1 MYNLYRTI
9 LCYCKIKKT
18 VFFLYTEPKISVNL
32 YNSCQFDY
40 ICTHF
45 NSYMKKKI
53 AVGFW
58 ESIARIVLK
67 NRIVILGVILAITIF
82 LALQWKNLGMTY
94 TEANLLPKKHI
105 VNQQYEDF
113 LSKFGE
119 EGNLIVIG
127 FKDKEFFTPKAFAAW
142 NELMTGLKS
151 SKEVELVVSLN
162 DLKKLEKNET
172 EEKFELVPLI
182 DQKQTVNPAYLQKI
196 KNELFNNLP
205 FYEGLLFN
213 KQSGSI
219 RSAIYLN
226 KKIVNTAARKTFII
240 ENLVPKIEKFE
251 KTTGIDLRVSGMPY
265 IRTIN
270 AENMKG
276 EIGLFIGAA
285 LFITSLIFFLFFRSF
300 RATFISICILLVGV
314 MWSFGTLGLFH
325 YKITILTAIIP
336 PLIIVIGITNC
347 IFLIN
352 KYQQEIKIHHNQAK
366 ALQRVISK
374 IGVSTLMTNLTTAA
388 GFATFMITGNDLLFE
403 FGLVTSINVISVYLL
418 TLAVVPIFYS
428 FMPLPKEKHL
438 FHLSKTYISTLL
450 DWVENIVKYKRKTI
464 YIIYALLL
472 VFSVIGVSQMKVSG
486 SLIGEM
492 PKSASFFK
500 DIVFFE
506 KEFNGVMPLE
516 IMINTKRKKG
526 VMKLSTMKK
535 MDELQKTISEIP
547 ELSKPISI
555 VNLVKYSKQAYY
567 NGNPEYYELPTSQE
581 QAFILSYA
589 KNATK
594 NTKENLMK
602 SYVDS
607 TGQYARI
614 TTFMKDIGT
623 KEMAKV
629 ESKLHQKI
637 DKIFP
642 KDRYEVTLT
651 GKALVFQKG
660 TSYLIDNLI
669 ESLIFAILLI
679 AGLMTYLFRS
689 GKMVLASV
697 ITNILPLCITSGLMG
712 YFGIPLKPSTI
723 LVFSIAFGISVDNA
737 IQFMAKYRLDLLQNK
752 GKVKKSVFSALRETG
767 ISTFYTSVVLIL
779 GFATFTLSS
788 FSGTIALGG
797 LISCTLLF
805 AMFANLLV
813 LPALVLTFEKKRAKK
828 EDLIEELN

>member
-1 MYNLYRTI
+1 
-9 LCYCKIKKT
+9 
-18 VFFLYTEPKISVNL
+18 
-32 YNSCQFDY
+32 
-40 ICTHF
+40 
-45 NSYMKKKI
+45 MKKKLK
-53 AVGFW
+53 VGFW
-58 ESIARIVLK
+58 EYIARLILTY
-67 NRIVILGVILAITIF
+67 RITILIAITAITIF
-82 LALQWKNLGMTY
+82 LGFQWRNLNMTY

-105 VNQQYEDF
+105 VNQQYDDF

-127 FKDKEFFTPKAFAAW
+127 FQDPNFFTPKAFAEW
-142 NELMTGLKS
+142 NELMLGLKS
-151 SKEVELVVSLN
+151 SKNVELVVSIS
-162 DLKKLEKNET
+162 DLKKLQKDT
-172 EEKFELVPLI
+172 IAQKFELVPLI
-182 DQKQTVNPAYLQKI
+182 DSNQIKNQAYLQNI
-196 KNELFNNLP
+196 KTELFNNLP

-213 KQSGSI
+213 KKSGSI
-219 RSAIYLN
+219 RSAIYL
-226 KKIVNTAARKTFII
+226 KKEIVNTAERKLFII
-240 ENLVPKIEKFE
+240 ETLLPKIEKFE
-251 KTTGIDLRVSGMPY
+251 KNTGIDLRVSGMPY

-285 LFITSLIFFLFFRSF
+285 LLITSLIFFFFFRSY
-300 RATFISICILLVGV
+300 RATFISIFILIFGV
-314 MWSFGTLGLFH
+314 MWSFGTLGLFN

-352 KYQQEIKIHHNQAK
+352 KYQQEIKLHQNQAK

-388 GFATFMITGNDLLFE
+388 GFATFMITGNELLYE
-403 FGLVTSINVISVYLL
+403 FGLVTSINVITVYLL
-418 TLAVVPIFYS
+418 TLLIVPIMYS
-428 FMPLPKEKHL
+428 FMPMPKEKHL
-438 FHLSKTYISTLL
+438 YHLSKNYLSTVLGWVEKVVKTKRTYIYT
-450 DWVENIVKYKRKTI
+450 VYV
-464 YIIYALLL
+464 LLL
-472 VFSVIGVSQMKVSG
+472 VFSVVGVMQMKVSG

-500 DIVFFE
+500 DILFYE

-516 IMINTKRKKG
+516 IMINTKHKKG

-535 MDELQKTISEIP
+535 MDELQKTIEQIP
-547 ELSKPISI
+547 ELSKPVSV
-555 VNLVKYSKQAYY
+555 VNLVKYSKQAFY

-594 NTKENLMK
+594 NTKDNLMK

-614 TTFMKDIGT
+614 TTYMKDIGT
-623 KEMAKV
+623 KDMAKI
-629 ESKLHQKI
+629 EGKLRIKI
-637 DKIFP
+637 EEIFP

-660 TSYLIDNLI
+660 TTYLINNLI
-669 ESLIFAILLI
+669 ESLLFAILLI
-679 AGLMTYLFRS
+679 AGLMAYMFRS
-689 GKMVLASV
+689 VKMIFVSV

-712 YFGIPLKPSTI
+712 YLGIPLKPSTI

-737 IQFMAKYRLDLLQNK
+737 IQFMAKYRHDLKMNN
-752 GKVKKSVFSALRETG
+752 GKIKKSVFSALQETG
-767 ISTFYTSVVLIL
+767 VSTFYTSIVLIF
-779 GFATFTLSS
+779 GFAIFTLSS
-788 FSGTIALGG
+788 FSGTVALGG

-813 LPALVLTFEKKRAKK
+813 LPALVLTFEKKKAK
-828 EDLIEELN
+828 LEE

>member
-1 MYNLYRTI
+1 
-9 LCYCKIKKT
+9 
-18 VFFLYTEPKISVNL
+18 
-32 YNSCQFDY
+32 
-40 ICTHF
+40 
-45 NSYMKKKI
+45 MKKALK
-53 AVGFW
+53 VGFW
-58 ESIARIVLK
+58 ELIARIILK
-67 NRIVILGVILAITIF
+67 NRITILGVILVLTIF
-82 LALQWKNLGMTY
+82 LGFQWKNLSMTY
-94 TEANLLPKKHI
+94 TEANLLPQKHI
-105 VNQQYEDF
+105 ANKQYQDF
-113 LSKFGE
+113 LNKFGE

-127 FKDKEFFTPKAFAAW
+127 FKDDAFFTPKAYAAW
-142 NELMTGLKS
+142 NELMTGLKN

-162 DLKKLEKNET
+162 DLKKLQKDT
-172 EEKFELVPLI
+172 IAEKFELVPLV
-182 DQKQTVNPAYLQKI
+182 DQNQTKSAAYLGEI
-196 KNELFNNLP
+196 KNELFNKLP

-213 KQSGSI
+213 KQSGSV

-226 KKIVNTAARKTFII
+226 KKIVNTAARKTFIV
-240 ENLVPKIEKFE
+240 ENLVPKIDKFE

-276 EIGLFIGAA
+276 EIGLFIGGA
-285 LFITSLIFFLFFRSF
+285 LFITSFIFFLFFRSVL
-300 RATFISICILLVGV
+300 ATSISIFILLLSVI
-314 MWSFGTLGLFH
+314 WSFGTLGLFH
-325 YKITILTAIIP
+325 YKITILTAIVP

-352 KYQQEIKIHHNQAK
+352 KYQQEIKLHNNQAK

-374 IGVSTLMTNLTTAA
+374 IGVATLMTNLTTAA

-403 FGLVTSINVISVYLL
+403 FGLVTSINVITVYLL
-418 TLAVVPIFYS
+418 TLLIVPIASS
-428 FMPLPKEKHL
+428 FMAVPKEKHL
-438 FHLSKTYISTLL
+438 YHLSKTYLSSVLN
-450 DWVENIVKYKRKTI
+450 WVEYAVRNNRKVI
-464 YIIYALLL
+464 YIVYGLLM
-472 VFSVIGVSQMKVSG
+472 VFSLIGVSQMKVSG

-500 DIVFFE
+500 DILFFE

-516 IMINTKRKKG
+516 IMINTKQKKG

-547 ELSKPISI
+547 ELSKPVSV

-581 QAFILSYA
+581 QTFILSYA

-594 NTKENLMK
+594 NSKDNLMK

-623 KEMAKV
+623 EEMAKV
-629 ESKLHQKI
+629 EGKLRKKI
-637 DKIFP
+637 DLVFP
-642 KDRYEVTLT
+642 KERYEVTLT

-669 ESLIFAILLI
+669 ESLIFAIFLI
-679 AGLMTYLFRS
+679 AGLMAYMFRS
-689 GKMVLASV
+689 VKMILVSV

-737 IQFMAKYRLDLLQNK
+737 IQFMAKYRHDLIQNN
-752 GKVKKSVFSALRETG
+752 GKIKKSVFSALQETG
-767 ISTFYTSVVLIL
+767 VSTFYTSIVLVF
-779 GFATFTLSS
+779 GFAIFTLSS

-813 LPALVLTFEKKRAKK
+813 LPALVLTFEKKRTKN
-828 EDLIEELN
+828 EDVLEVEKAEQLL

>member
-1 MYNLYRTI
+1 
-9 LCYCKIKKT
+9 
-18 VFFLYTEPKISVNL
+18 
-32 YNSCQFDY
+32 
-40 ICTHF
+40 
-45 NSYMKKKI
+45 MKQTLK
-53 AVGFW
+53 VGFW
-58 ESIARIVLK
+58 EQVARIILK
-67 NRIVILGVILAITIF
+67 NRITILIAIAILTIF
-82 LALQWKNLGMTY
+82 LSLQWKNIEMTY

-105 VNQQYEDF
+105 VNQQYQDF
-113 LSKFGE
+113 LGKFGE

-127 FKDKEFFTPKAFAAW
+127 FKDKTFFTPKAFAAW

-151 SKEVELVVSLN
+151 AKEVELVVSLN
-162 DLKKLEKNET
+162 DLKKLQKDT
-172 EEKFELVPLI
+172 IAQKFQLIPLI
-182 DQKQTVNPAYLQKI
+182 DPAKAKDLAYLQKI
-196 KNELFNNLP
+196 KFELFNNLP

-219 RSAIYLN
+219 RSAVYLN
-226 KKIVNTAARKTFII
+226 KKVVNTEARKTFIV

-251 KTTGIDLRVSGMPY
+251 KTTNIDLRVSGMPY

-270 AENMKG
+270 AEDMKG

-285 LFITSLIFFLFFRSF
+285 LLITSLIFFLFFRSY
-300 RATFISICILLVGV
+300 RATFISICILLFGV

-352 KYQQEIKIHHNQAK
+352 KYQQEIKIHQNQAK

-403 FGLVTSINVISVYLL
+403 FGLVTSLNVITVYLL
-418 TLAVVPIFYS
+418 TLLVVPIVYS
-428 FMPLPKEKHL
+428 FMSIPKEKHL
-438 FHLSKTYISTLL
+438 DHLNKTYISSLL
-450 DWVENIVKYKRKTI
+450 NWVENKVKFKRKMI
-464 YIIYALLL
+464 YSIYGLMLII
-472 VFSVIGVSQMKVSG
+472 SIIGIAQMKVSG

-500 DIVFFE
+500 DILFYE

-516 IMINTKRKKG
+516 IMIDTKRKKG
-526 VMKLSTMKK
+526 VLKLSTMKK
-535 MDELQKTISEIP
+535 MDELQATIAQIP
-547 ELSKPISI
+547 ELSKPVSV
-555 VNLVKYSKQAYY
+555 VNLVKYSKQAFY
-567 NGNPEYYELPTSQE
+567 NGNPAFYELPTNQE

-623 KEMAKV
+623 EEMAKV
-629 ESKLHQKI
+629 EGKLRKKI
-637 DKIFP
+637 NEIFP
-642 KDRYEVTLT
+642 NDRYEVTLT

-669 ESLIFAILLI
+669 ESLIFAILMI
-679 AGLMTYLFRS
+679 AGLMMYLFRS
-689 GKMVLASV
+689 IKMVFASL

-712 YFGIPLKPSTI
+712 YFDIPLKPSTI

-737 IQFMAKYRLDLLQNK
+737 IQFMAKYRLDFIQNN
-752 GKVKKSVFSALRETG
+752 GKIKKSVFSALRETG
-767 ISTFYTSVVLIL
+767 ISTFYTSVVLIF
-779 GFATFTLSS
+779 GFAIFTLSS

-813 LPALVLTFEKKRAKK
+813 LPALVLTFEKKKAKK
-828 EDLIEELN
+828 EDLLEV

>member
-1 MYNLYRTI
+1 
-9 LCYCKIKKT
+9 
-18 VFFLYTEPKISVNL
+18 
-32 YNSCQFDY
+32 
-40 ICTHF
+40 
-45 NSYMKKKI
+45 MKKKI
-53 AVGFW
+53 KVGFW
-58 ESIARIVLK
+58 EVVARIVLK
-67 NRIVILGVILAITIF
+67 NRITILAVILGLTVF
-82 LALQWKNLGMTY
+82 FALQWKNLGMTY

-113 LSKFGE
+113 LNKFGE

-127 FKDKEFFTPKAFAAW
+127 FQDKTFFTPKAFTAW
-142 NELMTGLKS
+142 NELMTGLKNA
-151 SKEVELVVSLN
+151 KEVELVVGIN
-162 DLKKLEKNET
+162 DLKKLQKDT
-172 EEKFELVPLI
+172 IAQKFELVALI
-182 DQKQTVNPAYLQKI
+182 DQSKTVNPEYLQEI
-196 KNELFNNLP
+196 KHELFDNLP
-205 FYEGLLFN
+205 FYESLLFN
-213 KQSGSI
+213 KKSGSI
-219 RSAIYLN
+219 RSAVYLN
-226 KKIVNTAARKTFII
+226 KKIVNTANRKTFII
-240 ENLVPKIEKFE
+240 ESLIPKIETFE

-285 LFITSLIFFLFFRSF
+285 LLITSLIFFFFFRSY
-300 RATFISICILLVGV
+300 RATFISICILLFGV

-352 KYQQEIKIHHNQAK
+352 KYQQEIKIHQNQAK
-366 ALQRVISK
+366 ALQRVIST
-374 IGVSTLMTNLTTAA
+374 IGVATLMTNLTTAA

-403 FGLVTSINVISVYLL
+403 FGLVTSINVITVYLL
-418 TLAVVPIFYS
+418 TLVVVPIVYS
-428 FMPLPKEKHL
+428 FMPIPKEKHL
-438 FHLSKTYISTLL
+438 QHLTNTYLEALL
-450 DWVENIVKYKRKTI
+450 NWVENIVKTKRKTI
-464 YIIYALLL
+464 YIIYGLLL
-472 VFSVIGVSQMKVSG
+472 VFSVIGVSQIKVSG

-500 DIVFFE
+500 DIIFFE

-516 IMINTKRKKG
+516 IMIDTKQKKG

-535 MDELQKTISEIP
+535 MDELQETIATIP
-547 ELSKPISI
+547 ELSKPISV

-581 QAFILSYA
+581 QTFILSYA

-594 NTKENLMK
+594 NTKDNLMK
-602 SYVDS
+602 SYVDA

-623 KEMAKV
+623 DEMAKV
-629 ESKLHQKI
+629 EGKLRKKI
-637 DKIFP
+637 NEVFP
-642 KDRYEVTLT
+642 KDRFEVTLT

-689 GKMVLASV
+689 GKMVMASV
-697 ITNILPLCITSGLMG
+697 ITNVLPLCITSGLMG

-737 IQFMAKYRLDLLQNK
+737 IQFMAKYRHDLLQNN
-752 GKVKKSVFSALRETG
+752 GKIKKSVFSALRETG
-767 ISTFYTSVVLIL
+767 ISTFYTSIVLIF
-779 GFATFTLSS
+779 GFAIFTLSS
-788 FSGTIALGG
+788 FGGTIALGG
-797 LISCTLLF
+797 LISGTLLF

-813 LPALVLTFEKKRAKK
+813 LPALVLTFEKRRVKK
-828 EDLIEELN
+828 EDVVKE

>member
-1 MYNLYRTI
+1 
-9 LCYCKIKKT
+9 
-18 VFFLYTEPKISVNL
+18 
-32 YNSCQFDY
+32 
-40 ICTHF
+40 
-45 NSYMKKKI
+45 MKKKLK
-53 AVGFW
+53 VGFW
-58 ESIARIVLK
+58 ELIARIILK
-67 NRIVILGVILAITIF
+67 NRITILAVIILITVF
-82 LALQWKNLGMTY
+82 LGFQWKNLGMTY

-105 VNQQYEDF
+105 VNEQYQDF
-113 LSKFGE
+113 LNKFGE

-127 FKDKEFFTPKAFAAW
+127 FKDKTFFTPKAYAAW
-142 NELMTGLKS
+142 NELMTGLKA
-151 SKEVELVVSLN
+151 SKEVELVLSLN
-162 DLKKLEKNET
+162 DLKKLQKDT
-172 EEKFELVPLI
+172 IAEKFELVPLV
-182 DQKQTVNPAYLQKI
+182 DQKQTTNPAYLQKI
-196 KNELFNNLP
+196 KYELFNNLP

-213 KQSGSI
+213 KETGSI

-226 KKIVNTAARKTFII
+226 KKIVNTASRKTFII

-285 LFITSLIFFLFFRSF
+285 LFITSLIFFLFFRSH
-300 RATFISICILLVGV
+300 RATFISICILIFGV

-352 KYQQEIKIHHNQAK
+352 KYQQEIKIHQNQAK

-403 FGLVTSINVISVYLL
+403 FGLVTAINVVTVYLL
-418 TLAVVPIFYS
+418 TLLVVPIMYS
-428 FMPLPKEKHL
+428 FMPLPKEQHL
-438 FHLSKTYISTLL
+438 YHLSKNYISSLL
-450 DWVENIVKYKRKTI
+450 DWVENIVKSRRTVIYTI
-464 YIIYALLL
+464 YGLLL
-472 VFSVIGVSQMKVSG
+472 IFSIVGVTQMKVSG

-535 MDELQKTISEIP
+535 MEELQATISQIP
-547 ELSKPISI
+547 ELSKPVSV

-567 NGNPEYYELPTSQE
+567 NGKPEYYELPTSQE
-581 QAFILSYA
+581 QTFIMSYA

-594 NTKENLMK
+594 NSKENLMK

-623 KEMAKV
+623 EEMAKV
-629 ESKLHQKI
+629 ERKLRTKI
-637 DKIFP
+637 DEVFP
-642 KDRYEVTLT
+642 KDSYEVTLT

-660 TSYLIDNLI
+660 TTYLINNLI
-669 ESLIFAILLI
+669 ESLIFAIFLI
-679 AGLMTYLFRS
+679 AGLMAYLFRS
-689 GKMVLASV
+689 FKMVMASV

-737 IQFMAKYRLDLLQNK
+737 IQFMAKYRLDLIQNN
-752 GKVKKSVFSALRETG
+752 GKIKKSVFSALRETG
-767 ISTFYTSVVLIL
+767 ISTFYTSVVLIF
-779 GFATFTLSS
+779 GFAIFTLSS

-828 EDLIEELN
+828 QDLAEE

>member
-1 MYNLYRTI
+1 M
-9 LCYCKIKKT
+9 KKT
-18 VFFLYTEPKISVNL
+18 LK
-32 YNSCQFDY
+32 
-40 ICTHF
+40 
-45 NSYMKKKI
+45 
-53 AVGFW
+53 VGFW
-58 ESIARIVLK
+58 EFIARLILTYRITILVIIV
-67 NRIVILGVILAITIF
+67 AITIF
-82 LALQWKNLGMTY
+82 LGLQWKNLSMTY

-105 VNQQYEDF
+105 VNRQYDDF

-127 FKDKEFFTPKAFAAW
+127 FKDPNFFTPKAFAAW
-142 NELMTGLKS
+142 NELMTGLKN
-151 SKEVELVVSLN
+151 SKDVELVVSLN
-162 DLKKLEKNET
+162 DLKKLQKDT
-172 EEKFELVPLI
+172 LAEKFELVPFI
-182 DQKQTVNPAYLQKI
+182 NQNQTVNPAYLQKI
-196 KNELFNNLP
+196 KLELFNNLP

-213 KQSGSI
+213 KKSGSI
-219 RSAIYLN
+219 RSAIYL
-226 KKIVNTAARKTFII
+226 KKSIVNTAERKTFIL
-240 ENLVPKIEKFE
+240 ENLIPKIDKFE

-285 LFITSLIFFLFFRSF
+285 LLITSLIFFFFFRSY
-300 RATFISICILLVGV
+300 RATFISIFILLFGV

-325 YKITILTAIIP
+325 YRITILTAIIP

-352 KYQQEIKIHHNQAK
+352 KYQQEIKLHHNQAK

-403 FGLVTSINVISVYLL
+403 FGLVTSINVITVYLL
-418 TLAVVPIFYS
+418 TLVVVPIMYS
-428 FMPLPKEKHL
+428 FMHVPKEKHL
-438 FHLSKTYISTLL
+438 YHLSKTYLSSVL
-450 DWVENIVKYKRKTI
+450 DWVEHIVKTKRTYI
-464 YIIYALLL
+464 YSIYGLLL
-472 VFSVIGVSQMKVSG
+472 VFSVIGVVQMKVSG

-492 PKSASFFK
+492 PKTASFFK

-516 IMINTKRKKG
+516 IMIDTKHKKG

-535 MDELQKTISEIP
+535 MDELQKTIEQIP
-547 ELSKPISI
+547 ELSKPVSI
-555 VNLVKYSKQAYY
+555 VNLVKYSKQAFY
-567 NGNPEYYELPTSQE
+567 NGKPEFYELPTSQE
-581 QAFILSYA
+581 QVFILSYA
-589 KNATK
+589 NNANKNS
-594 NTKENLMK
+594 KENLMK

-623 KEMAKV
+623 KDM
-629 ESKLHQKI
+629 SKIERKLKTKI
-637 DKIFP
+637 EEIFP

-660 TSYLIDNLI
+660 TTYLINNLI
-669 ESLIFAILLI
+669 ESLIFAIFLI
-679 AGLMTYLFRS
+679 AGLMAYMFRS
-689 GKMVLASV
+689 AKMIFVSV

-712 YFGIPLKPSTI
+712 YLGIPLKPSTI

-737 IQFMAKYRLDLLQNK
+737 IQFMAKYRHDLIQNN
-752 GKVKKSVFSALRETG
+752 GKIKKSVFSALRETG
-767 ISTFYTSVVLIL
+767 ISTFYTSIVLIF
-779 GFATFTLSS
+779 GFAVFTLSS
-788 FSGTIALGG
+788 FGGTVALGG
-797 LISCTLLF
+797 LISGTLLF

-813 LPALVLTFEKKRAKK
+813 LPALVLTFEKKKT
-828 EDLIEELN
+828 ITEEN

>member
-1 MYNLYRTI
+1 
-9 LCYCKIKKT
+9 
-18 VFFLYTEPKISVNL
+18 
-32 YNSCQFDY
+32 
-40 ICTHF
+40 
-45 NSYMKKKI
+45 MKKALK
-53 AVGFW
+53 VGFW
-58 ESIARIVLK
+58 ELIARIILK
-67 NRIVILGVILAITIF
+67 NRITILGVILVLTIF
-82 LALQWKNLGMTY
+82 LGFQWKNLSMTY
-94 TEANLLPKKHI
+94 TEANLLPQKHI
-105 VNQQYEDF
+105 ANKQYQDF
-113 LSKFGE
+113 LNKFGE

-127 FKDKEFFTPKAFAAW
+127 FKDDAFFTPKAYAAW
-142 NELMTGLKS
+142 NELMTGLKN

-162 DLKKLEKNET
+162 DLKKLQKDT
-172 EEKFELVPLI
+172 IAEKFELVPLV
-182 DQKQTVNPAYLQKI
+182 DQNQTKSAAYLGEI
-196 KNELFNNLP
+196 KNELFNKLP

-213 KQSGSI
+213 KQSGSV

-226 KKIVNTAARKTFII
+226 KKIVNTAARKTFIV
-240 ENLVPKIEKFE
+240 ENLVPKIDKFE

-276 EIGLFIGAA
+276 EIGLFIGGA
-285 LFITSLIFFLFFRSF
+285 LFITSFIFFLFFRSVL
-300 RATFISICILLVGV
+300 ATSISIFILLLSVI
-314 MWSFGTLGLFH
+314 WSFGTLGLFH
-325 YKITILTAIIP
+325 YKITILTAIVP

-352 KYQQEIKIHHNQAK
+352 KYQQEIKLHNNQAK

-374 IGVSTLMTNLTTAA
+374 IGVATLMTNLTTAA

-403 FGLVTSINVISVYLL
+403 FGLVTSINVITVYLL
-418 TLAVVPIFYS
+418 TLLIVPIASS
-428 FMPLPKEKHL
+428 FMAVPKEKHL
-438 FHLSKTYISTLL
+438 YHLSKTYLSSVLN
-450 DWVENIVKYKRKTI
+450 WVEYAVRNNRKVI
-464 YIIYALLL
+464 YIVYGLLM
-472 VFSVIGVSQMKVSG
+472 VFSLIGVSQMKVSG

-500 DIVFFE
+500 DILFFE

-516 IMINTKRKKG
+516 IMINTKQKKG

-547 ELSKPISI
+547 ELSKPVSV

-581 QAFILSYA
+581 QTFILSYA

-594 NTKENLMK
+594 NSKDNLMK

-623 KEMAKV
+623 EEMAKV
-629 ESKLHQKI
+629 EGKLRKKI
-637 DKIFP
+637 DLVFP
-642 KDRYEVTLT
+642 KERYEVTLT

-669 ESLIFAILLI
+669 ESLIFAIFLI
-679 AGLMTYLFRS
+679 AGLMAYMFRS
-689 GKMVLASV
+689 VKMILVSV

-737 IQFMAKYRLDLLQNK
+737 IQFMAKYRHDLIQNN
-752 GKVKKSVFSALRETG
+752 GKIKKSVFSALQETG
-767 ISTFYTSVVLIL
+767 VSTFYTSIVLVF
-779 GFATFTLSS
+779 GFAIFTLSS

-813 LPALVLTFEKKRAKK
+813 LPALVLTFEKKRTKN
-828 EDLIEELN
+828 EDVLEVKN

>member
-1 MYNLYRTI
+1 
-9 LCYCKIKKT
+9 
-18 VFFLYTEPKISVNL
+18 
-32 YNSCQFDY
+32 
-40 ICTHF
+40 
-45 NSYMKKKI
+45 MKKALK
-53 AVGFW
+53 VGFW
-58 ESIARIVLK
+58 ELVARIILK
-67 NRIVILGVILAITIF
+67 NRITILTVIFGLTVFLGF
-82 LALQWKNLGMTY
+82 QWKNLGMTF
-94 TEANLLPKKHI
+94 TEANLLPEKHSA
-105 VNQQYEDF
+105 NKQYKDF
-113 LSKFGE
+113 LTKFGE

-127 FKDKEFFTPKAFAAW
+127 FNDKTFFSPKSYAAW
-142 NELMTGLKS
+142 NELMTGLKN
-151 SKEVELVVSLN
+151 SKEVDLVVSLN
-162 DLKKLEKNET
+162 DLKKLQKDT
-172 EEKFELVPLI
+172 IAEKFELVPLI
-182 DQKQTVNPAYLQKI
+182 DPNKTVDASYLNKI
-196 KNELFNNLP
+196 KDELFNNLP

-219 RSAIYLN
+219 RSAIYMN
-226 KKIVNTAARKTFII
+226 KNVVNTAARKTFVVD
-240 ENLVPKIEKFE
+240 NLVPKIEKFE

-285 LFITSLIFFLFFRSF
+285 LFITTFIFFLFFRSAL
-300 RATFISICILLVGV
+300 ATIISIFILLLSVV
-314 MWSFGTLGLFH
+314 WSFGTLGLFH

-336 PLIIVIGITNC
+336 PLIIVIGVTNC

-352 KYQQEIKIHHNQAK
+352 KYQQEIKLHNNQAK

-374 IGVSTLMTNLTTAA
+374 IGVSTLMTNLTTAV

-403 FGLVTSINVISVYLL
+403 FGLVTSINVMTVYFL
-418 TLAVVPIFYS
+418 TLLLVPIVSSY
-428 FMPLPKEKHL
+428 MAIPKEKHL
-438 FHLSKTYISTLL
+438 YHLSKNYLAAFL
-450 DWVENIVKYKRKTI
+450 DWVEYTVRNKRRFI
-464 YIIYALLL
+464 YMIYAVLII
-472 VFSVIGVSQMKVSG
+472 FSIVGVSKMKVSG

-500 DIVFFE
+500 DILFYE
-506 KEFNGVMPLE
+506 KEFNGVMPME
-516 IMINTKRKKG
+516 IMINTKQKKG
-526 VMKLSTMKK
+526 VMKLSTLRR
-535 MDELQKTISEIP
+535 MDELQATISEIP
-547 ELSKPISI
+547 ELSKPVSI

-589 KNATK
+589 KNASK
-594 NTKENLMK
+594 NAKENLMK

-623 KEMAKV
+623 KEMAVV
-629 ESKLHQKI
+629 EEKLQKKI
-637 DKIFP
+637 DEVFP
-642 KDRYEVTLT
+642 KERYEVTLT

-669 ESLIFAILLI
+669 VSLIFAILVI
-679 AGLMTYLFRS
+679 AGLMAYMFRS
-689 GKMVLASV
+689 VKMILVSV

-737 IQFMAKYRLDLLQNK
+737 IQFMAKYRHDLLENN
-752 GKVKKSVFSALRETG
+752 GKIKKSVFSALRETG
-767 ISTFYTSVVLIL
+767 ISTFYTSVVLVF
-779 GFATFTLSS
+779 GFAIFTLSS

-813 LPALVLTFEKKRAKK
+813 LPALVLTFEKKKT
-828 EDLIEELN
+828 INEEV

>member
-1 MYNLYRTI
+1 
-9 LCYCKIKKT
+9 
-18 VFFLYTEPKISVNL
+18 
-32 YNSCQFDY
+32 
-40 ICTHF
+40 
-45 NSYMKKKI
+45 
-53 AVGFW
+53 
-58 ESIARIVLK
+58 
-67 NRIVILGVILAITIF
+67 
-82 LALQWKNLGMTY
+82 
-94 TEANLLPKKHI
+94 
-105 VNQQYEDF
+105 
-113 LSKFGE
+113 
-119 EGNLIVIG
+119 
-127 FKDKEFFTPKAFAAW
+127 
-142 NELMTGLKS
+142 MTGLKN

-162 DLKKLEKNET
+162 DLKKLQKDT
-172 EEKFELVPLI
+172 IAEKFELVPLI
-182 DQKQTVNPAYLQKI
+182 DQSKTNNAKYLEEI
-196 KNELFNNLP
+196 KNELFNNLL

-219 RSAIYLN
+219 RSAIYMN

-240 ENLVPKIEKFE
+240 ENLIPKIDKFE
-251 KTTGIDLRVSGMPY
+251 KATGIDLRVSGMPY

-285 LFITSLIFFLFFRSF
+285 LFITSLIFFLFFRSVL
-300 RATFISICILLVGV
+300 ATSISIFILLLSVI
-314 MWSFGTLGLFH
+314 WSFGTLGLFH

-352 KYQQEIKIHHNQAK
+352 KYQQEIKLHSNQAK

-374 IGVSTLMTNLTTAA
+374 IGVATLMTNLTTAA

-403 FGLVTSINVISVYLL
+403 FGLVTSINVMTVYLL
-418 TLAVVPIFYS
+418 TLLIVPIASS
-428 FMPLPKEKHL
+428 FVAIPKEKHL
-438 FHLSKTYISTLL
+438 YHLSKTYLSAVL
-450 DWVENIVKYKRKTI
+450 DWVEYAVRYNRKIIYTI
-464 YIIYALLL
+464 YGLLMI
-472 VFSVIGVSQMKVSG
+472 FSIIGVSQMKVSG

-492 PKSASFFK
+492 PKTASFFK
-500 DIVFFE
+500 DIIFFE

-516 IMINTKRKKG
+516 IMINTKHKKG

-535 MDELQKTISEIP
+535 MDELQQTISQIP
-547 ELSKPISI
+547 ELSKPVSI

-581 QAFILSYA
+581 QTFILSYA

-594 NTKENLMK
+594 NNKDNLMK

-623 KEMAKV
+623 EEMARV
-629 ESKLHQKI
+629 EGKLQKKI
-637 DKIFP
+637 DLIFP

-669 ESLIFAILLI
+669 ESLIFAIFLI
-679 AGLMTYLFRS
+679 AGLMAYMFRS
-689 GKMVLASV
+689 VKMILVSV

-737 IQFMAKYRLDLLQNK
+737 IQFMAKYRLDLIQNN
-752 GKVKKSVFSALRETG
+752 GKIKKSVFSALRETG
-767 ISTFYTSVVLIL
+767 ISTFYTSIVLVF
-779 GFATFTLSS
+779 GFAIFTLSS

-813 LPALVLTFEKKRAKK
+813 LPSLVLTFEKKKAIK
-828 EDLIEELN
+828 EDLLEAEVVE

>member
-1 MYNLYRTI
+1 
-9 LCYCKIKKT
+9 
-18 VFFLYTEPKISVNL
+18 
-32 YNSCQFDY
+32 
-40 ICTHF
+40 
-45 NSYMKKKI
+45 MKKKLK
-53 AVGFW
+53 VGFW
-58 ESIARIVLK
+58 EYIARLILTY
-67 NRIVILGVILAITIF
+67 RITILIAITAITIF
-82 LALQWKNLGMTY
+82 LGFQWRNLNMTY

-105 VNQQYEDF
+105 VNQQYDDF

-127 FKDKEFFTPKAFAAW
+127 FQDPNFFTPKAFAEW
-142 NELMTGLKS
+142 NELMLGLKS
-151 SKEVELVVSLN
+151 SKNAELVVSIS
-162 DLKKLEKNET
+162 DLKKLQKDT
-172 EEKFELVPLI
+172 IAQKFELNPLI
-182 DQKQTVNPAYLQKI
+182 DSNQIKNQAYLQNI
-196 KNELFNNLP
+196 KTELFNNLP

-213 KQSGSI
+213 KKSGSI
-219 RSAIYLN
+219 RSAIYL
-226 KKIVNTAARKTFII
+226 KKEIVNTAERKIFII
-240 ENLVPKIEKFE
+240 ETLLPKIEKFE
-251 KTTGIDLRVSGMPY
+251 KNTGIDLRVSGMPY

-285 LFITSLIFFLFFRSF
+285 LLITSLIFFFFFRSY
-300 RATFISICILLVGV
+300 RATFISIFILLFGV
-314 MWSFGTLGLFH
+314 MWSFGTLGLFN

-352 KYQQEIKIHHNQAK
+352 KYQQEIKLHQNQAK

-388 GFATFMITGNDLLFE
+388 GFATFMITGNELLYE
-403 FGLVTSINVISVYLL
+403 FGLVTSINVITVYLL
-418 TLAVVPIFYS
+418 TLLIVPIMYS
-428 FMPLPKEKHL
+428 FMPMPKEKHL
-438 FHLSKTYISTLL
+438 YHLSKNYLSTVLGWVEKVVKTKRTYIYT
-450 DWVENIVKYKRKTI
+450 VYV
-464 YIIYALLL
+464 LLL
-472 VFSVIGVSQMKVSG
+472 VFSVVGVMQMKVSG

-500 DIVFFE
+500 DILFYE

-516 IMINTKRKKG
+516 IMINTKHKKG

-535 MDELQKTISEIP
+535 MDELQKTIEQIP
-547 ELSKPISI
+547 ELSKPVSV
-555 VNLVKYSKQAYY
+555 VNLVKYSRQAFY

-594 NTKENLMK
+594 NTKDNLMK

-614 TTFMKDIGT
+614 TTYMKDIGT
-623 KEMAKV
+623 KDMAKI
-629 ESKLHQKI
+629 EGKLRIKI
-637 DKIFP
+637 EEIFP

-660 TSYLIDNLI
+660 TTYLINNLI
-669 ESLIFAILLI
+669 ESLLFAILLI
-679 AGLMTYLFRS
+679 AGLMAYMFRS
-689 GKMVLASV
+689 AKLILVSV

-712 YFGIPLKPSTI
+712 YLGIPLKPSTI

-737 IQFMAKYRLDLLQNK
+737 IQFMAKYRHDLKMNN
-752 GKVKKSVFSALRETG
+752 GKIKKSVFSALQETG
-767 ISTFYTSVVLIL
+767 VSTFYTSIVLIF
-779 GFATFTLSS
+779 GFAIFTLSS
-788 FSGTIALGG
+788 FSGTVALGG

-813 LPALVLTFEKKRAKK
+813 LPALVLTFEKKKAK
-828 EDLIEELN
+828 LEE

>member
-1 MYNLYRTI
+1 
-9 LCYCKIKKT
+9 
-18 VFFLYTEPKISVNL
+18 
-32 YNSCQFDY
+32 
-40 ICTHF
+40 
-45 NSYMKKKI
+45 MKKK
-53 AVGFW
+53 FTDRLW
-58 ESIARIVLK
+58 QNIARIVLK
-67 NRIVILGVILAITIF
+67 NRITILGVILGITIF
-82 LALQWKNLGMTY
+82 LSFQWKNLAMTY

-105 VNQQYEDF
+105 VNKQYQDF
-113 LSKFGE
+113 LDKFGE

-127 FKDKEFFTPKAFAAW
+127 FKDDAFFTPKAFAAW
-142 NELMTGLKS
+142 NELMTGLKN
-151 SKEVELVVSLN
+151 SKEIDLVISLN
-162 DLKKLEKNET
+162 DLKTLEKDTLAQKFKLVPFIDQTQTANPEYIQKI
-172 EEKFELVPLI
+172 KFEL
-182 DQKQTVNPAYLQKI
+182 
-196 KNELFNNLP
+196 FHNLP

-213 KQSGSI
+213 KESGSI
-219 RSAIYLN
+219 RSAVYI
-226 KKIVNTAARKTFII
+226 KKNIVNTASRKTFIL
-240 ENLVPKIEKFE
+240 ENLVPKIDKFE

-285 LFITSLIFFLFFRSF
+285 LFITSLIFFLFFRSY
-300 RATFISICILLVGV
+300 RATFISICILIIGV

-352 KYQQEIKIHHNQAK
+352 KYQQEIKTHQNQAK
-366 ALQRVISK
+366 ALQRVIST

-403 FGLVTSINVISVYLL
+403 FGLVTSINVITVYLL
-418 TLAVVPIFYS
+418 TLVIVPIVYS
-428 FMPLPKEKHL
+428 FMDVPKEKHL
-438 FHLSKTYISTLL
+438 KHLSKTYISALL
-450 DWVENIVKYKRKTI
+450 NWVESVVKNNRKMI
-464 YIIYALLL
+464 YIIYGLLL

-492 PKSASFFK
+492 PKTASFFK
-500 DIVFFE
+500 DIIFFE

-516 IMINTKRKKG
+516 IMVDTKHKKG

-535 MDELQKTISEIP
+535 MDELQKTIAEIP
-547 ELSKPISI
+547 ELSKPVSV

-567 NGNPEYYELPTSQE
+567 NGKPEYYELPTSQE

-594 NTKENLMK
+594 DTKTNLMK

-607 TGQYARI
+607 TGRYARI

-623 KEMAKV
+623 QEMARV
-629 ESKLHQKI
+629 EKKLKAKI
-637 DKIFP
+637 DKVFP

-669 ESLIFAILLI
+669 ESLIFAIFLI
-679 AGLMTYLFRS
+679 AGLMAYLFRS
-689 GKMVLASV
+689 AKMVMASV
-697 ITNILPLCITSGLMG
+697 ITNVLPLCITSGLMG

-737 IQFMAKYRLDLLQNK
+737 IQFMAKYRHDLNLYN
-752 GKVKKSVFSALRETG
+752 GKIKKSVFSALRETG
-767 ISTFYTSVVLIL
+767 ISTFYTSIVLIV

-797 LISCTLLF
+797 LISCTLMF

-813 LPALVLTFEKKRAKK
+813 LPALVLTFEKKRTKK
-828 EDLIEELN
+828 EDLEHTH

>member
-1 MYNLYRTI
+1 M
-9 LCYCKIKKT
+9 KKT
-18 VFFLYTEPKISVNL
+18 LK
-32 YNSCQFDY
+32 
-40 ICTHF
+40 
-45 NSYMKKKI
+45 
-53 AVGFW
+53 VGIW
-58 ESIARIVLK
+58 EFIARLILT
-67 NRIVILGVILAITIF
+67 NRIKILITIVVITIF
-82 LALQWKNLGMTY
+82 LGFQWRNLGMTY
-94 TEANLLPKKHI
+94 TEANLLPQKHV
-105 VNQQYEDF
+105 VNQQYNDF

-127 FKDKEFFTPKAFAAW
+127 FKDTTFFTPKAFAAW
-142 NELMTGLKS
+142 NELMTGLKNAN
-151 SKEVELVVSLN
+151 EVELVVSLN
-162 DLKKLEKNET
+162 DLKKLQKDT
-172 EEKFELVPLI
+172 LAEKFKLVPLI
-182 DQKQTVNPAYLQKI
+182 NQNQIVNQTYLKNL

-213 KQSGSI
+213 KKSGSI
-219 RSAIYLN
+219 RSAVYL
-226 KKIVNTAARKTFII
+226 KKAIVNTAERKTFIV
-240 ENLVPKIEKFE
+240 ENLIPKIEKFE

-285 LFITSLIFFLFFRSF
+285 LLITSLIFFLFFRSF
-300 RATFISICILLVGV
+300 RATFISILILLFGV

-325 YKITILTAIIP
+325 YRITILTAIIP

-352 KYQQEIKIHHNQAK
+352 KYQQEIKLHNNQAK

-374 IGVSTLMTNLTTAA
+374 IGVSTMMTNLTTAA
-388 GFATFMITGNDLLFE
+388 GFATFMITGNELLFE
-403 FGLVTSINVISVYLL
+403 FGLVTSLNVITVYLL
-418 TLAVVPIFYS
+418 TLVVVPIAYS
-428 FMPLPKEKHL
+428 FMSVPKEKHL
-438 FHLSKTYISTLL
+438 YHLSKTYISSVL
-450 DWVENIVKYKRKTI
+450 DWVENIVKNKRKVIYTI
-464 YIIYALLL
+464 YVLLL
-472 VFSVIGVSQMKVSG
+472 IFSVIGVSKMKVSG

-516 IMINTKRKKG
+516 IMIDTKHKKG

-535 MDELQKTISEIP
+535 MDELQKTIEQIP
-547 ELSKPISI
+547 ELSKPVSV
-555 VNLVKYSKQAYY
+555 VNLVKYSKQAFY
-567 NGNPEYYELPTSQE
+567 NGNPEYYELPNSQE
-581 QAFILSYA
+581 QVFILSYA

-594 NTKENLMK
+594 NTKDNLMK

-623 KEMAKV
+623 QDMAKI
-629 ESKLHQKI
+629 EGKLRAKI
-637 DKIFP
+637 EEVFP

-660 TSYLIDNLI
+660 TAYLIDNLI

-679 AGLMTYLFRS
+679 AGLMAYMFRS
-689 GKMVLASV
+689 SKMIFVSV

-712 YFGIPLKPSTI
+712 YIGIPLKPSTI

-737 IQFMAKYRLDLLQNK
+737 IQFMAKYRHDLIQNN
-752 GKVKKSVFSALRETG
+752 GKIKKSVFSALRETG
-767 ISTFYTSVVLIL
+767 ISTFYTSVVLIF
-779 GFATFTLSS
+779 GFAIFTLSS
-788 FSGTIALGG
+788 FGGTIALGG

-813 LPALVLTFEKKRAKK
+813 LPALVLTFEKKKAID
-828 EDLIEELN
+828 ED

>member
-1 MYNLYRTI
+1 
-9 LCYCKIKKT
+9 
-18 VFFLYTEPKISVNL
+18 
-32 YNSCQFDY
+32 
-40 ICTHF
+40 
-45 NSYMKKKI
+45 MKKALK
-53 AVGFW
+53 VGFW
-58 ESIARIVLK
+58 ELIARIILK
-67 NRIVILGVILAITIF
+67 NRVTILGIILVLTIF
-82 LALQWKNLGMTY
+82 LGFQWKNLSMTY
-94 TEANLLPKKHI
+94 TEANLLPQKHI
-105 VNQQYEDF
+105 VNKQYQDF
-113 LSKFGE
+113 LNKFGE

-127 FKDKEFFTPKAFAAW
+127 FKDDSFFTPKAYAAW
-142 NELMTGLKS
+142 NELMTGLKN

-162 DLKKLEKNET
+162 DLKKLQKDT
-172 EEKFELVPLI
+172 IAEKFELVPLV
-182 DQKQTVNPAYLQKI
+182 DQNQTKSASYLVGI
-196 KNELFNNLP
+196 KNELFNKLP

-213 KQSGSI
+213 KKSGSI

-226 KKIVNTAARKTFII
+226 KKIVNTAARKTFIV

-285 LFITSLIFFLFFRSF
+285 LFITSFIFFLFFRSVL
-300 RATFISICILLVGV
+300 ATSISIFILLLSVI
-314 MWSFGTLGLFH
+314 WSFGTLGLFH
-325 YKITILTAIIP
+325 YKITILTAIVP

-352 KYQQEIKIHHNQAK
+352 KYQQEIKLHNNQAK

-374 IGVSTLMTNLTTAA
+374 IGVATLMTNLTTAA

-403 FGLVTSINVISVYLL
+403 FGLVTSINVITVYLL
-418 TLAVVPIFYS
+418 TLLIVPIASS
-428 FMPLPKEKHL
+428 FMAVPKEKHL
-438 FHLSKTYISTLL
+438 YHLNKTYLSSVLN
-450 DWVENIVKYKRKTI
+450 WVEYAVRNNRKTI
-464 YIIYALLL
+464 YIIYGLLM
-472 VFSVIGVSQMKVSG
+472 VFSLIGVSQMKVSG

-500 DIVFFE
+500 DIIFFE

-516 IMINTKRKKG
+516 IMINTKYKKG

-547 ELSKPISI
+547 ELSKPVSV

-567 NGNPEYYELPTSQE
+567 NGNPDYYELPTSQE
-581 QAFILSYA
+581 QTFILSYA

-594 NTKENLMK
+594 NTKDNLMK

-623 KEMAKV
+623 EEMAKV
-629 ESKLHQKI
+629 EGKLRKKI
-637 DKIFP
+637 DLVFP
-642 KDRYEVTLT
+642 KERYEVTLT

-679 AGLMTYLFRS
+679 AGLMAYMFRS
-689 GKMVLASV
+689 VKMILVSI

-737 IQFMAKYRLDLLQNK
+737 IQFMAKYRHDLIQNN
-752 GKVKKSVFSALRETG
+752 GKIKKSVFSALQETG
-767 ISTFYTSVVLIL
+767 VSTFYTSIVLVF
-779 GFATFTLSS
+779 GFAIFTLSS

-813 LPALVLTFEKKRAKK
+813 LPALVLTFEKKRTKK
-828 EDLIEELN
+828 EDILELEN

>member
-1 MYNLYRTI
+1 
-9 LCYCKIKKT
+9 
-18 VFFLYTEPKISVNL
+18 
-32 YNSCQFDY
+32 
-40 ICTHF
+40 
-45 NSYMKKKI
+45 MKRALK
-53 AVGFW
+53 VGFW
-58 ESIARIVLK
+58 EWIARIILK
-67 NRIVILGVILAITIF
+67 NRMTILCVIFSLTVFLG
-82 LALQWKNLGMTY
+82 LQWKNLSMTF
-94 TEANLLPKKHI
+94 TEANLLPQKHI
-105 VNQQYEDF
+105 VNQQYQDF
-113 LSKFGE
+113 LNKFGE

-127 FKDKEFFTPKAFAAW
+127 VQDKRFFTPKAFAAW
-142 NELMTGLKS
+142 NKLMSGLK
-151 SKEVELVVSLN
+151 KAQEVELVIAVH
-162 DLKKLEKNET
+162 DLKKLEKNT
-172 EEKFELVPLI
+172 LLEKFELVPLI
-182 DQKQTVNPAYLQKI
+182 NPKKTNDAAYLGGI
-196 KNELFNNLP
+196 KKELFNNLP
-205 FYEGLLFN
+205 FYESLLFN
-213 KQSGSI
+213 KETGSI

-226 KKIVNTAARKTFII
+226 KKIVNTVARKTFVV
-240 ENLVPKIEKFE
+240 ENLVPKINEFE

-270 AENMKG
+270 SENMKG
-276 EIGLFIGAA
+276 EIGFFIGAA
-285 LFITSLIFFLFFRSF
+285 LLITSLIFFLFFRSF

-314 MWSFGTLGLFH
+314 VWSFGTLGLFH

-352 KYQQEIKIHHNQAK
+352 KYQQEIKTHNNQAK

-374 IGVSTLMTNLTTAA
+374 IGVATLMTNLTTAI
-388 GFATFMITGNDLLFE
+388 GFATFMITGNDLLYE
-403 FGLVTSINVISVYLL
+403 FGLVTSINVITVYLL
-418 TLAVVPIFYS
+418 TLMIVPIVYS
-428 FMPLPKEKHL
+428 FMPVPKEKHL
-438 FHLSKTYISTLL
+438 YHLSKTYLSAVLN
-450 DWVENIVKYKRKTI
+450 WVEYAVRYNRKII
-464 YIIYALLL
+464 YIVYGLLL
-472 VFSVIGVSQMKVSG
+472 VFSIIGVSQMKVSG

-500 DIVFFE
+500 DILFFE

-516 IMINTKRKKG
+516 IMIDTKHKKG
-526 VMKLSTMKK
+526 VMKLSTMKR
-535 MDELQKTISEIP
+535 MDELQQTIAEIP
-547 ELSKPISI
+547 ELSKPVSI

-614 TTFMKDIGT
+614 TTFMRDIGT
-623 KEMAKV
+623 EEMAKV
-629 ESKLHQKI
+629 EDKLRTKI
-637 DKIFP
+637 DQVFP
-642 KDRYEVTLT
+642 KERFNVTLT

-679 AGLMTYLFRS
+679 AGLMAYMFRS
-689 GKMVLASV
+689 VKMILVSV

-737 IQFMAKYRLDLLQNK
+737 IQFMAKYRHDLIENN
-752 GKVKKSVFSALRETG
+752 GKIKKSVFSALRETG
-767 ISTFYTSVVLIL
+767 ISTFYTSVVLVF
-779 GFATFTLSS
+779 GFAIFTLSS

-813 LPALVLTFEKKRAKK
+813 LPALVLTFEKKKALQ
-828 EDLIEELN
+828 EDTLDSKVA

>member
-1 MYNLYRTI
+1 M
-9 LCYCKIKKT
+9 KKT
-18 VFFLYTEPKISVNL
+18 LK
-32 YNSCQFDY
+32 
-40 ICTHF
+40 
-45 NSYMKKKI
+45 
-53 AVGFW
+53 VGFW
-58 ESIARIVLK
+58 EMIARIILK
-67 NRIVILGVILAITIF
+67 NRIFILAVILAITVF
-82 LALQWKNLGMTY
+82 LGLQWKNLGMTY
-94 TEANLLPKKHI
+94 TEANLLPEKHI
-105 VNQQYEDF
+105 VNKQYEDF
-113 LSKFGE
+113 LNKFGE

-127 FKDKEFFTPKAFAAW
+127 FKDKAFFTPKAYAAW
-142 NELMTGLKS
+142 NELMTGLKN

-162 DLKKLEKNET
+162 DLKKLQKDT
-172 EEKFELVPLI
+172 IAEKFVLVPLI
-182 DQKQTVNPAYLQKI
+182 DQSKTTDATYLQKI
-196 KNELFNNLP
+196 KTELFNNLP

-219 RSAIYLN
+219 RSAVYLN

-276 EIGLFIGAA
+276 EIGLFIGGA
-285 LFITSLIFFLFFRSF
+285 LLITSLIFFFFFRSF
-300 RATFISICILLVGV
+300 RATFISICILLIGV

-352 KYQQEIKIHHNQAK
+352 KYQQEIKLHNNQAR

-403 FGLVTSINVISVYLL
+403 FGLVTSINVITVYLL
-418 TLAVVPIFYS
+418 TLMIVPIAYS
-428 FMPLPKEKHL
+428 FMDVPKEKHL
-438 FHLSKTYISTLL
+438 YHLSKTYLSAVL
-450 DWVENIVKYKRKTI
+450 DWVEYAVKYNRKVIYTI
-464 YIIYALLL
+464 YGLLMI
-472 VFSVIGVSQMKVSG
+472 FSVIGVSQMKVSG

-492 PKSASFFK
+492 PKKASFFK

-516 IMINTKRKKG
+516 IMINTERKKG

-535 MDELQKTISEIP
+535 MDELQQTISQIP
-547 ELSKPISI
+547 ELSKPVSI

-594 NTKENLMK
+594 NTTDNLMK

-623 KEMAKV
+623 EEMAKV
-629 ESKLHQKI
+629 EGKLRNKI
-637 DKIFP
+637 NEVFP

-669 ESLIFAILLI
+669 ESLIFAIFLI
-679 AGLMTYLFRS
+679 ALLMAYLFRS

-737 IQFMAKYRLDLLQNK
+737 IQFMAKYRHDLIQNN

-767 ISTFYTSVVLIL
+767 ISTFYTSIVLIF
-779 GFATFTLSS
+779 GFAVFTLSG

-813 LPALVLTFEKKRAKK
+813 LPALVLTFEKKRYKK
-828 EDLIEELN
+828 EDLMELEN